1 MYKIMKL
8 EEFDKTIVKIAKA
21 YAIPNMDWQDIAQEL
36 RLHLWQQENHYDPT
50 KDYNNWAYIVCRKK
64 VIDLWRKASHNR
76 NKKSIQFVSLDAL
89 RETGW
94 DKEG

>member
-1 MYKIMKL
+1 MGL

-21 YAIPNMDWQDIAQEL
+21 YAIPNMDWQDTAQEL
-36 RLHLWQQENHYDPT
+36 RIHLWQQGPKHKP

-64 VIDLWRKASHNR
+64 IIDLWRKASHNYPNR
-76 NKKSIQFVSLDAL
+76 KGKNIQFVSLDAL
-89 RETGW
+89 TEKGF